1 MRRYFSRSLV
11 LVATLAGLSQVPAH
25 AGLFDDDEARKA
37 LMDLRAK
44 VDQNQKDLS
53 NRIDR
58 LEPGQLDLA
67 NQIESLREDVAKLRG
82 EIELLNNSIA
92 TQDKRSKDYYTDLDS
107 RLRKLEPQQVT
118 VDGRSGSVD
127 VNEQKSF
134 DGAVAQFK
142 SSDFKG
148 ALSSFSAFARDYPSS
163 VYLFGSLAQLVE
175 QRTFNPLVAGS
186 NPARPTKAGS
196 YSSESRSGCMPR
208 NRRNRRSTTPSP
220 TTSRPCRCGTTRLCG
235 IPSRCSTQRRVFARL
250 PRC

>member
-1 MRRYFSRSLV
+1 
-11 LVATLAGLSQVPAH
+11 
-25 AGLFDDDEARKA
+25 

-44 VDQNQKDLS
+44 VDQNQKDLA

-118 VDGRSGSVD
+118 VDGRSGTVD

-163 VYLFGSLAQLVE
+163 VYLPSAQYYVGASYYA
-175 QRTFNPLVAGS
+175 QRDFKAAIAAQEVVIKNWPDSSRAADAMFNIASSQTDMGDKKAARKTLENLVATYPDSQAAGV
-186 NPARPTKAGS
+186 AR
-196 YSSESRSGCMPR
+196 E
-208 NRRNRRSTTPSP
+208 
-220 TTSRPCRCGTTRLCG
+220 RLVS
-235 IPSRCSTQRRVFARL
+235 IK
-250 PRC
+250 

>member
-1 MRRYFSRSLV
+1 MRRNFFSSLV

-37 LMDLRAK
+37 LLDLRVK

-53 NRIDR
+53 SRIDR

-67 NQIESLREDVAKLRG
+67 NQIESLREDIAKLRG

-92 TQDKRSKDYYTDLDS
+92 TQDKRSKDYYTDLDA

-134 DGAVAQFK
+134 DSALAQFK

-148 ALSSFSAFARDYPSS
+148 ALSSFSSFARDYPNS
-163 VYLFGSLAQLVE
+163 VYLPSAQYYVGASYYA
-175 QRTFNPLVAGS
+175 QRDF
-186 NPARPTKAGS
+186 KAGQQPRRRCDVQHLEQ
-196 YSSESRSGCMPR
+196 SERHGRQARGQKDPRESGC
-208 NRRNRRSTTPSP
+208 N
-220 TTSRPCRCGTTRLCG
+220 
-235 IPSRCSTQRRVFARL
+235 L
-250 PRC
+250 P

>member
-1 MRRYFSRSLV
+1 MRRNFFSSLV

-37 LMDLRAK
+37 LLDLRVK

-53 NRIDR
+53 SRIDR

-67 NQIESLREDVAKLRG
+67 NQIESLREDIAKLRG

-92 TQDKRSKDYYTDLDS
+92 TQDKRSKDYYTDLDA

-134 DGAVAQFK
+134 DSALAQFK

-148 ALSSFSAFARDYPSS
+148 ALSSFSSFARDYPNS
-163 VYLFGSLAQLVE
+163 VYLPSAQYYVGASYYA
-175 QRTFNPLVAGS
+175 QRDFKAAIAAQEVVVRNWPDSSRAADAMFNISSSQNDMGDKRAARKTLENLVATYPDSQASGV
-186 NPARPTKAGS
+186 AR
-196 YSSESRSGCMPR
+196 E
-208 NRRNRRSTTPSP
+208 
-220 TTSRPCRCGTTRLCG
+220 RL
-235 IPSRCSTQRRVFARL
+235 AAMK
-250 PRC
+250 